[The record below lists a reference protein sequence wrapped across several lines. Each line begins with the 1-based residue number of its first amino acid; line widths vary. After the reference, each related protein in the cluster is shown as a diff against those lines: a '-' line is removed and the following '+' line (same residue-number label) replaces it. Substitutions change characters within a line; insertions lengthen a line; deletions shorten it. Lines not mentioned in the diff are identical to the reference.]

1 MLPLS
6 KGLYL
11 PVCARVHVHVRVRV
25 CVPEGMRTQIFPGE
39 NLKVGQIWAQ
49 LMAHSLNSHTP

>member
-25 CVPEGMRTQIFPGE
+25 CMPEGMRTQILPA
-39 NLKVGQIWAQ
+39 L
-49 LMAHSLNSHTP
+49 SLTESEA